1 MKNEKKKDNWLIIG
15 MSFFI
20 GIGFMS
26 IVNIIKTM
34 LNQHPIVYDWIML
47 AVSIIIITVC
57 LILYLTK
64 PGIALEDKIK
74 KYR

>member
-1 MKNEKKKDNWLIIG
+1 MNKEQKRDNWLIFG
-15 MSFFI
+15 MSFFA

-26 IVNIIKTM
+26 IVNIIKTT
-34 LNQHPIVYDWIML
+34 LNQHPLAYDWIML
-47 AVSIIIITVC
+47 AVSIIIVIVC

-64 PGIALEDKIK
+64 PGIALENKIK